1 MKLLAKLKI
10 ELTGN
15 RSYYLFNGTEQYYQ
29 KLRAAYKD
37 IKNDIKSDYLYFSF
51 FTLCSATLEY
61 SLNFILADY
70 CIEKFGIE
78 KYKIYLEEFISLK
91 FKNKLLMAPHIVSD
105 GRFIMN
111 EDSMAFKKLC
121 ELINL
126 RNKLLHN
133 KEFLNEFNFPLN
145 FKVDNGNLV
154 IPEGQ
159 ENIEF
164 SIEVKENRI
173 DSLDKAKCLSYGNAI
188 GDFKR
193 YIMKP
198 AIENCFDENKMLKR
212 Q

>member
-15 RSYYLFNGTEQYYQ
+15 KSYYLFNGTEQYYK
-29 KLRAAYKD
+29 KLRAAYRD
-37 IKNDIKSDYLYFSF
+37 IQNDDKADYLYFGF

-70 CIEKFGIE
+70 CVEKFGID
-78 KYKIYLEEFISLK
+78 KYKNYLDEFISLK
-91 FKNKLLMAPHIVSD
+91 FKNKLLMTPHIVSD
-105 GRFIMN
+105 GKFIMN
-111 EDSMAFKKLC
+111 EDCTALKKLA

-126 RNKLLHN
+126 RNRLLHN
-133 KEFLNEFNFPLN
+133 KEFLNEFNLPLN
-145 FKVDNGNLV
+145 LKEENGNLI
-154 IPEGQ
+154 IPEGS

-164 SIEVKENRI
+164 AFEVKENPI
-173 DSLDKAKCLSYGNAI
+173 DSLDKAKCLSYGNAL
-188 GDFKR
+188 GDFRK

-198 AIENCFDENKMLKR
+198 AIEGSLEKNKMVNP